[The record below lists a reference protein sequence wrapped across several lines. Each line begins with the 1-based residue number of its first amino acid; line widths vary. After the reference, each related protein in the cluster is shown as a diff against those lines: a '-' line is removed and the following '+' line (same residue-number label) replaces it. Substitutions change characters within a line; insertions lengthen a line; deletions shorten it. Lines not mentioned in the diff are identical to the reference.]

1 MPPLGMA
8 ASLGLGTPRAATS
21 SGSAPA
27 PAATGFNID
36 TQDTEANILARTGDE
51 AGLIAFATDTF
62 NYLVTDGKNNWAI
75 TPNGEF

>member
-21 SGSAPA
+21 SGSA